1 MKKVLTKQG
10 FKKIFLKVLEYPNQ
24 QKLSPVPLLSPMQEI
39 QGNMDDMLSRNDLR
53 DDEKDKRYFQ
63 LQNRYLAFKE
73 QLNTKT
79 LPEEI
84 IRTVSDLTTRTQ
96 ASSQQWQHY

>member
-1 MKKVLTKQG
+1 
-10 FKKIFLKVLEYPNQ
+10 
-24 QKLSPVPLLSPMQEI
+24 MQEI

-84 IRTVSDLTTRTQ
+84 ISTVSNLTTRTQ
-96 ASSQQWQHY
+96 ASSQQWQHYQHPLTPST